1 MQTSVSMKA
10 PIKTLLKT
18 TILSLLT
25 ILNSCTPMNNQT
37 TEIINH
43 NRTQLSDNL
52 KKLESQK
59 IISSAES
66 KQISDRLNSDF
77 DYYLQHQDI
86 DFKGVEKM
94 FSETTKSFENIKIN
108 RSIFTVIQSTY
119 HAITAQIT
127 MRHMPM
133 KQEDYKIG
141 VDLVQVANQWFENY
155 QSDEDKLTDLIT
167 QIDKEKQLN
176 HYPDISADEYDQ
188 IINTVT
194 KIKADTTISDT
205 ELKKILMD
213 GMQTYCNKS
222 NGSNLSILNMYDA
235 VNRIKKLGI
244 SEELSAVCQRNQ
256 SKPKEPSYS
265 EIKQQV
271 LGRFKILLTEEMI
284 SQGDFE
290 LLTSTILN
298 DVEFCEKHTDKPE
311 IKAQL
316 LSGLKK
322 LKIVELD
329 TEDREAITD
338 WYFILSQKAGVDI
351 KSDLN
356 TW

>member
-1 MQTSVSMKA
+1 MKSA

-18 TILSLLT
+18 TILILL
-25 ILNSCTPMNNQT
+25 IIFNSCTPMNNQT

-52 KKLESQK
+52 KKLESEK
-59 IISSAES
+59 IISSPES

-86 DFKGVEKM
+86 DSKGLEKM
-94 FSETTKSFENIKIN
+94 FLETTKSFENIKIN
-108 RSIFTVIQSTY
+108 QSIFTVIIISY
-119 HAITAQIT
+119 HAITAQIS
-127 MRHMPM
+127 MRHMPI

-141 VDLVQVANQWFENY
+141 VELVNVMNHWFENY
-155 QSDEDKLTDLIT
+155 QSEEEKLTDLIT
-167 QIDKEKQLN
+167 QINKEKQLN
-176 HYPDISADEYDQ
+176 HYPDISAGEYDE

-194 KIKADTTISDT
+194 KIKTDTTISDT

-213 GMQTYCNKS
+213 GMRTYGNKS

-244 SEELSAVCQRNQ
+244 SEELSAVYQKNQ
-256 SKPKEPSYS
+256 SKPTEPGYS

-290 LLTSTILN
+290 LLTSTIIK
-298 DVEFCEKHTDKPE
+298 DVEFCEKHIDKPE
-311 IKAQL
+311 VKAQL

-322 LKIVELD
+322 LKTIELD

-338 WYFILSQKAGVDI
+338 WYFILSQKTGVDI